1 MLVSTSHT
9 GPYTYHPLPD
19 LGSMQ
24 RQPAHAPCKL
34 SVPLNKE
41 VSALDDGVRS
51 DLRAAYASTLMKYI
65 DSNDFLF
72 GETEEDYIVDPE
84 AVVIRLAR
92 AELQDGRSWRDFA
105 TSLARGAECCLDDV
119 RLELMLGDHQNPL
132 PAMVI
137 WDVLQCS
144 DPEAYAPSSIVFG
157 AHTDGGRVFI
167 DLLADRALISPSAL
181 ENFVA
186 QIVETYKAISASPDE
201 PCTTPVKM
209 PQELLSISPATIDP
223 AQEKVVVEW
232 LFENA
237 AARPNAIAHEVYA
250 SLEQPPQFVTYG
262 ELNEQTNVVARWL
275 VANGVG
281 IEDKVCLCS
290 QRNAFFYVAMGA
302 ILKAGACY
310 VSIDVELPV
319 ERKKYIE
326 QDSEAKIVFVTS
338 RDDAGVF
345 AHPALLTEDLLRKA
359 REEHGNENICL
370 ASLDNLAYLLY
381 TSGTT
386 GTPKGCLLEHRGL
399 FWAMVSFCAL
409 PRPVTNPDTD
419 KRLSLAS
426 TAFDVHISEI
436 VQSWGLGTRLV
447 SAPRFE
453 LLTQLRKHVID
464 IGITHVGMVPSM
476 IEALLETADGLPL
489 KYLVSGGEKITDM
502 LLQKWSTRE
511 DLVLANFYG
520 PTEAT
525 IGCTSRRVGPNDRK
539 ENIGKAFP
547 SCGAYVLDKK
557 LRTVPLGCP
566 GELVLSGPLIARGEF
581 AIPRYHNLP
590 EATAKAF
597 IHLPDGTRAY
607 RTGDLVRMLPDG
619 TLEIMG
625 RIDHQVKYRGVRI
638 ETEGISSILAGAA
651 SSTND
656 VELSVLTF
664 ITGHP
669 QVGPELLVSFVAP
682 AAAKDVSVEERR
694 NGVPGVRKPEAGWE
708 GKGKQGGEGDAAT
721 ATTTTTKDLM
731 RTLKRAVE
739 EQLPSYMRPAYII
752 PVEYLPLTLNGK
764 TDRRKLEH
772 IFQGMGLNELLQAQG
787 GRILHDMR
795 LRARQL
801 WRDPRMMMT
810 RMHVGVGVRQG
821 DASPTMAAPPAH
833 AINAL
838 PVTRVPCFYPNT
850 QTIGGATEGV
860 VQQQIDSPP
869 ETTLEARYQACA
881 ATVRALLGTTGEFAF
896 RVGDQQVAV
905 IEGVD
910 EPGAPETLK
919 IVDASSTEGLDAI
932 EVKFSEGE
940 RSRDGEVKF
949 HIVDAG
955 REVKIVYARQCV
967 PDDLAN
973 RLLAFYVRHIIKTPT
988 SSDQE
993 ISLSILNHPP
1003 QNYPADSKAPALL
1016 HAPFLLSATA
1026 RPDHVAVDYLGP
1038 EDAER
1043 QRQSITYGELDAR
1056 SAALAKVLRNIDGAR
1071 NSVVPFLLPAS
1082 VEIYV
1087 AYLGILRSGKA
1098 FSPLPTLDGAPVSR
1112 VQELIE
1118 DLDAKVLVGA
1128 GVRPTWLDQ
1137 KVEWVDVADAE
1148 MLLSRASSIEDAYDE
1163 LAQSP
1168 DDLAYVLF
1176 TSGSTGKPKGVQIA
1190 HRSASTSI
1198 YGHLSVRRV
1207 SPNARWFQFA
1217 AATFD
1222 PSVMEIFC
1230 TLSCGATLLSAYRPR
1245 FLTDPDKVLG
1255 ELGATNMMATPSM
1268 AAVLKAERIVDIRE
1282 KNYGLV
1288 ASDLEYA
1295 FELWTMGEKLSDR
1308 VIAEFDRAPRFS
1320 VWNAYGPTEA
1330 SINVTL
1336 RKHPRGESGS
1346 RLGPPMP
1353 TASMLVLHPTEPR
1366 AIEHGFP
1373 GELALGGVQV
1383 ARGYLNNPEQTARV
1397 FVDVP
1402 GVGRVYRTGDWAR
1415 TVVGQNGQ
1423 WSEIEYLGRMGVDQ
1437 VKLSGRRVELGEID
1451 SVLGQV
1457 SGVQAAY
1464 SVVVEGR
1471 LLAFVVPEDPSIV
1484 NSDVDKTQLANK
1496 LSEHADIHL
1505 PLHMRPSSYHF
1516 ATETPR
1522 SSSGKADRRAI
1533 ARIVA
1538 ERESAMEK
1546 VPEDMAAYDA
1556 TNESESMTLVRKL
1569 VSEAADVPL
1578 SAVTPRSN
1586 LLRLG
1591 VDSLKAVRLLYLLRQ
1606 AGAKDLAR
1614 LNVTD
1619 ILSCSTPADILAA
1632 AASKTAADDAT
1643 SSTQACEQAVS
1654 DFRIAARRTLGL
1666 PDDSPVEIWPATP
1679 MQAGVL
1685 ALYLRSAD
1693 ANGYINHSVF
1703 HLAPGVSVPCLKKA
1717 WSRVVKNNKI
1727 LRAKFVLVDQSE
1739 VSPFAVVVKDEEA
1752 EVKWIEDSG
1761 EGALERYLAESPKR
1775 ISPEEPWSVAIL
1787 DDEQKPTFMLTLH
1800 HALFDGASLALMLE
1814 ELEAY
1819 YNEGSDLP
1827 RSGFEHSVRDALS
1840 VDAAKATDFWKS
1852 VLQGFSPDPFP
1863 DLTGLRAY
1871 AKASSPVFTVD
1882 LCPTHHA
1889 STVTSRLA
1897 FSHLQSKSR
1906 ELETTPLA
1914 VAQAAWAQLLLS
1926 YSESDE
1932 PDIVFGSLVGGRTT
1946 DALEV
1951 AVGPVFT
1958 AVPIRVHV
1966 SKSGSGVCAT
1976 ASTKEVLAQLRDM
1989 NIKSMRHRY
1998 PPVSVLSGANGII
2011 YDTTVALQNFSQ
2023 GKSQTTLWTRAEYP
2037 PMVTEF
2043 AAVLEI
2049 WPEEDDSIRLRLT
2062 GSNNVLTPEASRT
2075 LLQQFDDIVAAILS
2089 RPANATLATTL
2100 SAMRPELQ
2108 AAVNTIPT
2116 PVETPSPNTLIH
2128 HQFETNAREHPDS
2141 VAVWFKTDLAR
2152 PDWDIRFTYGDLDA
2166 RANQLANLLLS
2177 TYGDLTDQAVPL
2189 CMEKSPELYIAI
2201 LGVLKAGGAWC
2212 PVDAQAPEIRK
2223 RDLFGRAGG
2232 PVVLVRNAAGYEEHK
2247 AALPEGLDML
2257 SLDDVK
2263 IDGQSRE
2270 KPSVRTTIEDLAY
2283 LIWTSGTTGAPKGV
2297 PIQHKAA
2304 VQSLTVLQEVIPF
2317 GPDPVLC
2324 LNFSAYTFDVSV
2336 LDVFYALGKSC
2347 GTLCSA
2353 YKDILVGQFAEVVNA
2368 FEATHAFLTPAFMAQ
2383 SSLAECKTLQSLIS
2397 IGEKLPDTVADKWC
2411 RPETVSL
2418 NTYGPA
2424 EATIIATYRRW
2435 QPQEATKAHNVGFPI
2450 QTVSCYAV
2458 KEDLVLPRGAV
2469 GELALGG
2476 YQNARG
2482 YHRQPDMTAKKFIE
2496 HPIAGKVYLTGDIVR
2511 FLHDGSIEFVGRH
2524 DDLVKLGG
2532 IRVELSEIST
2542 ALEGCHPR
2550 AAEVATLQLSRPD
2563 RPQKTVCSFIA
2574 ASSLESPDVVCTG
2587 HDALEVAGAAMRR
2600 ADEMLPGFMHPRR
2613 VRVYI
2618 VVKRIPHTAS
2628 NKVDRKALAE
2638 YYASMDISTWEE
2650 ALAKDHGRLEDES
2663 WSPLATAIRD
2673 AVADLT
2679 GTPVERI
2686 KKTTPLSALGV
2697 DSIRALQLASKLRKT
2712 GSSISVGD
2720 ILSHP
2725 TIQRL
2730 VKASD
2735 RKADKTPSAT
2745 AWCDEFDK
2753 KWRPAV
2759 VRAMPDQHVDRVTP
2773 CTPLQEGMLGE
2784 TIKDPAAYWSHRL
2797 FHLENDCDVPRLI
2810 SAWKTLALRTEAL
2823 RLVFAPAASYSA
2835 AVDDLQK
2842 DDYTPV
2848 FVQILLSS
2856 AKTRVQ
2862 REPGLSA
2869 DSARDFARTLA
2880 TSLSRATAPLWA
2892 VTILGEDVGKP
2903 AMLLSMHH
2911 ALYDGHAYKI
2921 LLDDVLQVYYCQAPA
2936 PRLQLTSA
2944 VSRAFFLEDPK
2955 RSLSLWEQVLAPFA
2969 DAHVRPF
2976 PDLSDRSR
2984 DVKTGFTTR
2993 KFELDRAVLSETSS
3007 AVNASIA
3014 QVLQLAWAMI
3024 LGAYMRTD
3032 RVVFG
3037 ETRSLRFEDSSL
3049 EGVVAPMIATL
3060 PVAVNVES
3068 STSARQSLVDIV
3080 ERSSASRSSS
3090 FLSLQHVRRV
3100 LRRPLDQALFPAI
3113 FVMNSVESAD
3123 SGFQLASRLWR
3134 EAGELTNLTV
3144 EHPLAV
3150 NVYVSSDRISVHVSG
3165 SNQTIPADNVELLA
3179 KQYEAVVQ
3187 ALLRDVDRP
3196 MSDILDLPSDLLS
3209 IVRSPKTSSAPAVN
3223 GTRDVE
3229 SPSLRR
3235 LKERAEETPRVI
3247 AVASY
3252 EEGNAIEW
3260 TYEALEERSNQIAR
3274 WIIERHP
3281 QSRVAAIA
3289 LPRSHAAYPYILG
3302 VLKSGRTYLAIDD
3315 DDTSSRKRL
3324 MLRSARADIVFVAAN
3339 KSGDFRQLSKPQVV
3353 VIDEEAHQEEVANV
3367 KGAAVDAQLADHACI
3382 TFEGE
3387 HESSAQ
3393 ASFVSLKSLWRAV
3406 SALETSVLH
3415 LVELLAAISKGAKI
3429 AAVCPG
3435 RLADRGLK
3443 EVVNMTGAAQSIVSP
3458 AVLENEGLQPED
3470 VPQLKHL
3477 LLTGI
3482 RNADSSSEQIFG
3494 LPEFGSLC
3502 TFAKAVAGTRDI
3514 GHPREGLVAVLTR
3527 QGNPLQVALRGE
3539 VGSLMVVGE
3548 TDICVVPGRPSIP
3561 SSDVSDAVASVSRQ
3575 TLRIATLLLD
3585 HPQGLQTYVV
3595 TFVARRAAIGA
3606 DAGLPALSDDDLPL
3620 ARALLASCRE
3630 RLPSHLTPD
3639 VIVPLTFLPLDNFA
3653 LGTFD
3658 RRSLRRFFYAYP
3670 LSAINSQQ
3678 SKSSAV
3684 SRPLNDKEK
3693 RIRDILSSA
3702 AGVPVDAIQAST
3714 TTLEIGIDSLSAI
3727 SLSLKLKDA
3736 GFFVP
3741 PYVILAGPSL
3751 EKLARASGAPVDS
3764 RDDNAQWEVAPDVQ
3778 HEAIQHVAVGVEAVL
3793 PCLPLQEG
3801 LVALTLNSPEPIY
3814 VNHFVTILEEG
3825 TDIARLKAAIKD
3837 TVSANPILRTCF
3849 FAAQDSIVQ
3858 VVLEPSDEVLQWR
3871 VTPDDHVGGEAQR
3884 PSIVKLLQYLARQ
3897 SSDSAR
3903 AFFTEYLDDAP
3914 RNLASNDTTDV
3925 VAQVQGD
3932 IELVMQHQHTPLR
3945 HIQRWLA
3952 RGEPLFDA
3960 LFNLVRQ
3967 GSPKESNAEEPELWG
3982 SLDSKAVL
3990 DYPLAVAV
3998 EVDAAN
4004 DAVFIRAGHL
4014 PTFGSSASVKTLI
4027 ERIANLLQHPEQTL
4041 TSYDVSDAQQSDTR
4055 PAYDNSH
4062 WSEDEIL
4069 IRDVVA
4075 QLCNVSADVITKD
4088 LSFLQ
4093 LGVDSITSIR
4103 LAQFL
4108 RSRGL
4113 AVPTHAIMRN
4123 PCVGALALYLR
4134 ETPPEGTAVLAQREF
4149 AEMEGQLREAYASSI
4164 PLLDDADRVTS
4175 VFPATPLQTGMLT
4188 ETLSSGGRLYLVPHS
4203 LQLDASVKDDDL
4215 RAAIEKVVASTDIL
4229 RCSFHA
4235 MAEGDHP
4242 WIVAGHAVAPLSWT
4256 EHEFAS
4262 AEELHRQA
4270 LKIVQSE
4277 KIADEKSFERPP
4289 MFLHLLKAPA
4299 LVEASPSSVYDGLS
4313 LPYILGDIATYYQGL
4328 DPSPRPQFASAV
4340 PHILYSSKDHANFW
4354 SRLLDGFVPAPLPT
4368 VEGMATTTQLARLP
4382 FVLPDGALQAIKHM
4396 GVTVQAVALLGW
4408 GKVLAT
4414 LAGSTDVVFGQVVA
4428 GRAIE
4433 LEDALHASGP
4443 LFKYMSFVCPLFHV
4457 TDALGLSSTIPFR
4470 FRITDPTLSNTE
4482 AAQVQQ
4488 QANVQIEPHQH
4499 VPLRKI
4505 QKEWRMK
4512 NEIGSATLFDSL
4524 FVFQQY
4530 PLSLEIIHNG
4540 DKIELRAG
4548 CQGNIMSQEQLAA
4561 MLDTLKNTLIDI
4573 VTQPDASVV
4582 DCPPELRSVLEAP
4595 RKREQPTVNG
4605 DAPQPDR
4612 DFTANEC
4619 ILRDVFAEVSKI
4631 PKERIGLTTP
4641 LYALGLDSVAAIQIS
4656 ARCRKQGLPIL
4667 VADVFQGETVMG
4679 ICAVFEERGR
4689 ALDGTAEAAVD
4700 RVLVSQDAKDAAL
4713 RLLSVAEEDV
4723 EDVLPVLAGQDYHL
4737 ASWLASGGTFY
4748 QPVFVYKAN
4757 GGLDPARMEQ
4767 AWRALQRRHSILRTA
4782 FAATSPSSVVQV
4794 ILKAAPTSD
4803 WRFIEDT
4810 GDLKEVVKAH
4820 VQDEYNTPATLFR
4833 PPARIKLLRVGG
4845 EDVLLLSLHHA
4856 TYDAWSVPLLV
4867 ADLCAL
4873 YRGQECRSATDFS
4886 GLVKHIALQ
4895 MPDENAAKEMWRSA
4909 IGTEG
4914 TLLTC
4919 QRPDSGMKQVFAR
4932 ASGVVSSVTA
4942 LQEKCQASGIS
4953 VQGLVLAVWGRVIAE
4968 LSGSQQPVV
4977 GVYHTGRS
4985 AAFDGVDVLA
4995 GPTVNVLP
5003 MRLPGQDGVL
5013 IRDAARELQ
5022 TEMGRRTAHEQT
5034 RLRDVVSWTLGEGR
5048 GAIFNVW
5055 LNLLWHGDKIRTI
5068 RKGSESL
5075 LESFSV
5081 GPPTDFISAKPFE
5094 ELKSSVDA
5102 MDTSYLPE
5110 HGFFVDVVL
5119 NTETDSIGLAMRSHE
5134 ALLDAEELQKVVE
5147 LFASSVRKA
5156 VDEL

>member
-1 MLVSTSHT
+1 
-9 GPYTYHPLPD
+9 
-19 LGSMQ
+19 
-24 RQPAHAPCKL
+24 
-34 SVPLNKE
+34 
-41 VSALDDGVRS
+41 
-51 DLRAAYASTLMKYI
+51 
-65 DSNDFLF
+65 
-72 GETEEDYIVDPE
+72 
-84 AVVIRLAR
+84 
-92 AELQDGRSWRDFA
+92 
-105 TSLARGAECCLDDV
+105 
-119 RLELMLGDHQNPL
+119 
-132 PAMVI
+132 
-137 WDVLQCS
+137 
-144 DPEAYAPSSIVFG
+144 
-157 AHTDGGRVFI
+157 
-167 DLLADRALISPSAL
+167 
-181 ENFVA
+181 
-186 QIVETYKAISASPDE
+186 
-201 PCTTPVKM
+201 
-209 PQELLSISPATIDP
+209 
-223 AQEKVVVEW
+223 
-232 LFENA
+232 
-237 AARPNAIAHEVYA
+237 
-250 SLEQPPQFVTYG
+250 
-262 ELNEQTNVVARWL
+262 
-275 VANGVG
+275 
-281 IEDKVCLCS
+281 
-290 QRNAFFYVAMGA
+290 
-302 ILKAGACY
+302 
-310 VSIDVELPV
+310 
-319 ERKKYIE
+319 
-326 QDSEAKIVFVTS
+326 
-338 RDDAGVF
+338 
-345 AHPALLTEDLLRKA
+345 
-359 REEHGNENICL
+359 
-370 ASLDNLAYLLY
+370 
-381 TSGTT
+381 
-386 GTPKGCLLEHRGL
+386 
-399 FWAMVSFCAL
+399 
-409 PRPVTNPDTD
+409 
-419 KRLSLAS
+419 
-426 TAFDVHISEI
+426 
-436 VQSWGLGTRLV
+436 
-447 SAPRFE
+447 
-453 LLTQLRKHVID
+453 
-464 IGITHVGMVPSM
+464 
-476 IEALLETADGLPL
+476 
-489 KYLVSGGEKITDM
+489 
-502 LLQKWSTRE
+502 
-511 DLVLANFYG
+511 
-520 PTEAT
+520 
-525 IGCTSRRVGPNDRK
+525 
-539 ENIGKAFP
+539 
-547 SCGAYVLDKK
+547 
-557 LRTVPLGCP
+557 
-566 GELVLSGPLIARGEF
+566 
-581 AIPRYHNLP
+581 
-590 EATAKAF
+590 
-597 IHLPDGTRAY
+597 
-607 RTGDLVRMLPDG
+607 
-619 TLEIMG
+619 
-625 RIDHQVKYRGVRI
+625 
-638 ETEGISSILAGAA
+638 
-651 SSTND
+651 
-656 VELSVLTF
+656 
-664 ITGHP
+664 
-669 QVGPELLVSFVAP
+669 
-682 AAAKDVSVEERR
+682 
-694 NGVPGVRKPEAGWE
+694 
-708 GKGKQGGEGDAAT
+708 
-721 ATTTTTKDLM
+721 
-731 RTLKRAVE
+731 
-739 EQLPSYMRPAYII
+739 
-752 PVEYLPLTLNGK
+752 
-764 TDRRKLEH
+764 
-772 IFQGMGLNELLQAQG
+772 
-787 GRILHDMR
+787 
-795 LRARQL
+795 
-801 WRDPRMMMT
+801 
-810 RMHVGVGVRQG
+810 
-821 DASPTMAAPPAH
+821 MAAPPAP
-833 AINAL
+833 AMNAL
-838 PVTRVPCFYPNT
+838 PATRVPCFYPNT

-860 VQQQIDSPP
+860 VQQRIDSPP
-869 ETTLEARYQACA
+869 DSTFETRYQSCA

-905 IEGVD
+905 VEGVD
-910 EPGAPETLK
+910 EPGAPETLN
-919 IVDASSTEGLDAI
+919 IVDASGAVGLDAI
-932 EVKFSEGE
+932 EVKFSAGEGSGNE
-940 RSRDGEVKF
+940 KAKF
-949 HIVDAG
+949 HIVDTG
-955 REVKIVYARQCV
+955 KEVKIVYAHQYI

-973 RLLAFYVRHIIKTPT
+973 RLLAFYVQQITKTPST
-988 SSDQE
+988 NDQE
-993 ISLSILNHPP
+993 ASLSILNHPP
-1003 QNYPADSKAPALL
+1003 QNYPADSQAPALL
-1016 HAPFLLSATA
+1016 HAPFLLSVKA
-1026 RPDHVAVDYLGP
+1026 RPEHIAVDYLGP

-1043 QRQSITYGELDAR
+1043 QRQSISYSELDAR
-1056 SAALAKVLRNIDGAR
+1056 SAALAKVLRDIDGAR
-1071 NSVVPFLLPAS
+1071 NGVVPFLLPAS
-1082 VEIYV
+1082 VEIYI

-1118 DLDAKVLVGA
+1118 DLAAKVLVGA
-1128 GVRPTWLDQ
+1128 GERPAWLDA
-1137 KVEWVDVADAE
+1137 KVEWIDVADTEA
-1148 MLLSRASSIEDAYDE
+1148 LLARASRIEGAYDE

-1198 YGHLSVRRV
+1198 HGHLSVRRV

-1268 AAVLKAERIVDIRE
+1268 AAVLKAERIVEIRE
-1282 KNYGLV
+1282 KTYGPV
-1288 ASDLEYA
+1288 ADDLEYA

-1336 RKHPRGESGS
+1336 RKHPKGESGS
-1346 RLGPPMP
+1346 RLGPPIP
-1353 TASMLVLHPTEPR
+1353 TASMLVLHPTESR

-1397 FVDVP
+1397 FVDIP

-1415 TVVGQNGQ
+1415 TVVGQDGR

-1451 SVLGQV
+1451 AVLGQV

-1464 SVVVEGR
+1464 SVVLEGR
-1471 LLAFVVPEDPSIV
+1471 LLALVIPEDPSIV
-1484 NSDVDKTQLANK
+1484 NSDADKAPLASK

-1538 ERESAMEK
+1538 ERELAMEK
-1546 VPEDMAAYDA
+1546 APAAEAAYDA
-1556 TNESESMTLVRKL
+1556 TNESESMSLVRKL

-1586 LLRLG
+1586 LLRFG

-1606 AGAKDLAR
+1606 AGAEDLAR

-1632 AASKTAADDAT
+1632 AASKTTSDDAT
-1643 SSTQACEQAVS
+1643 ASTQACEQAIS
-1654 DFRIAARRTLGL
+1654 DFRTVARRTLGL
-1666 PDDSPVEIWPATP
+1666 SDDSPVEIWPATP

-1703 HLAPGVSVPCLKKA
+1703 HLAPGVSVPRLKAA
-1717 WSRVVKNNKI
+1717 WARVVKHNKI
-1727 LRAKFVLVDQSE
+1727 LRARFVLVDQSE
-1739 VSPFAVVVKDEEA
+1739 VSPFAVVVKGEEA
-1752 EVKWIEDSG
+1752 EVKWIEGSG

-1787 DDEQKPTFMLTLH
+1787 DGEQKPTFALTLH

-1819 YNEGSDLP
+1819 YNEGSNLL

-1840 VDAAKATDFWKS
+1840 VDAAKATEFWKGI
-1852 VLQGFSPDPFP
+1852 LQGFSPDPFP

-1882 LCPTHHA
+1882 FCPTHHA
-1889 STVTSRLA
+1889 STVMSRLA

-1914 VAQAAWAQLLLS
+1914 VVQAAWAQLLLS

-1966 SKSGSGVCAT
+1966 SKSGSGVCAS

-2023 GKSQTTLWTRAEYP
+2023 GKSQTELWTRAEYP

-2062 GSNNVLTPEASRT
+2062 GSNNVLTSAASRT

-2089 RPANATLATTL
+2089 RPANEILATTL

-2108 AAVNTIPT
+2108 AAVNTSPT

-2128 HQFETNAREHPDS
+2128 HQFEANAREHPDS

-2152 PDWDIRFTYGDLDA
+2152 PNSDIRCTYAELDA

-2177 TYGDLTDQAVPL
+2177 TYGDLTEQAVPL
-2189 CMEKSPELYIAI
+2189 CMEKSPELYVAI

-2232 PVVLVRNAAGYEEHK
+2232 PVVLVRNAAGYDEHR

-2257 SLDDVK
+2257 ALDDVK
-2263 IDGQSRE
+2263 IDERSNE

-2574 ASSLESPDVVCTG
+2574 TSSMDSPDVVCTG
-2587 HDALEVAGAAMRR
+2587 PDALEVAGAAMRR
-2600 ADEMLPGFMHPRR
+2600 ADEMLPGFMHPS
-2613 VRVYI
+2613 VYI

-2663 WSPLATAIRD
+2663 WSPLATTIRD

-2679 GTPVERI
+2679 GTPAERI

-2697 DSIRALQLASKLRKT
+2697 DSIRALQLASKLRKA

-2730 VKASD
+2730 VKASES
-2735 RKADKTPSAT
+2735 KTDKVPSVA

-2759 VRAMPDQHVDRVTP
+2759 ARAMPDQQVERVIP

-2797 FHLENDCDVPRLI
+2797 FYLENGCDIQRLI
-2810 SAWKTLALRTEAL
+2810 NAWKTLALRTEAL
-2823 RLVFAPAASYSA
+2823 RLAFAPAAAYSA
-2835 AVDDLQK
+2835 AVDGLQK

-2848 FVQILLSS
+2848 FVQVLLSS
-2856 AKTRVQ
+2856 AKVRVQ

-2869 DSARDFARTLA
+2869 NSARDFARTLA

-2892 VTILGEDVGKP
+2892 VTILGEDVGQP

-2911 ALYDGHAYKI
+2911 ALYDGHAYKL
-2921 LLDDVLQVYYCQAPA
+2921 LLDDVLQVYDCQAVA

-2955 RSLSLWEQVLAPFA
+2955 KPLSLWEQILSPFA
-2969 DAHVRPF
+2969 DAYARPF
-2976 PDLSDRSR
+2976 PDLSDGSR

-2993 KFELDRAVLSETSS
+2993 KFELDRAVLSEASS
-3007 AVNASIA
+3007 AINASIA
-3014 QVLQLAWAMI
+3014 QVLQLAWATI

-3032 RVVFG
+3032 KVVFG
-3037 ETRSLRFEDSSL
+3037 ETRSLRFEDCSL

-3134 EAGELTNLTV
+3134 EASELTNLTV

-3179 KQYEAVVQ
+3179 KQYEAVVH

-3196 MSDILDLPSDLLS
+3196 MSDILDLPSELLS
-3209 IVRSPKTSSAPAVN
+3209 IVRNPETSSAPAVN

-3252 EEGNAIEW
+3252 DEGNAIEW
-3260 TYEALEERSNQIAR
+3260 TYEALEKRSNQIAR

-3289 LPRSHAAYPYILG
+3289 LPRCHAAYPYILG
-3302 VLKSGRTYLAIDD
+3302 VLKSGRTSLAIDD
-3315 DDTSSRKRL
+3315 DDTPSRKRL

-3339 KSGDFRQLSKPQVV
+3339 KSGDLRQLSKPQVV
-3353 VIDEEAHQEEVANV
+3353 VIDEEAHQQEVANV
-3367 KGAAVDAQLADHACI
+3367 KGAAVDALLANHACI

-3393 ASFVSLKSLWRAV
+3393 ASFVSHKSLWRAV
-3406 SALETSVLH
+3406 SALESHLDPATIFSWIGSASVLH

-3443 EVVNMTGAAQSIVSP
+3443 EVVNITGAAQSIVSP

-3470 VPQLKHL
+3470 VPRLKHL
-3477 LLTGI
+3477 LLTGLPSQSPLI
-3482 RNADSSSEQIFG
+3482 KDWSTAEGREVITIFG
-3494 LPEFGSLC
+3494 LPKFGSLC
-3502 TFAKAVAGTRDI
+3502 TFAKTVAGTRGI

-3539 VGSLMVVGE
+3539 VGELHFAGEHAEYLRPYMGSDGADHPSLGRLTRSGLLARIGPSDSLMIVGE

-3575 TLRIATLLLD
+3575 TLRIATLPLD
-3585 HPQGLQTYVV
+3585 HPQGMQTYVV

-3639 VIVPLTFLPLDNFA
+3639 VIVPLTFLPLNNVA

-3702 AGVPVDAIQAST
+3702 AGVPADAIQAST

-3871 VTPDDHVGGEAQR
+3871 DVDVVEGQVLEHLQADLYRVAKEVAAEISRKPPIRFAVYSGEGQPSYLCWTLHHSVYDGESLPMIMSEVRRRYAGTFNLQR

-3897 SSDSAR
+3897 TSDSAR

-3914 RNLASNDTTDV
+3914 RNLASNDTTAESRHHRLRLDTPLSVLEKNARALHASLHVLALSAFGTALAEYRERNDAVFGVVLSGRTVDVDGIADMLAPCITTVPMRVRYTEQPLFNDV

-3998 EVDAAN
+3998 EVDAVN

-4103 LAQFL
+4103 LAQSL
-4108 RSRGL
+4108 RLRGL

-4134 ETPPEGTAVLAQREF
+4134 ETPPEGTAVVAQREF

-4215 RAAIEKVVASTDIL
+4215 RVAIEKVVASTDIL

-4242 WIVAGHAVAPLSWT
+4242 WIVAVHAVAPLSWT

-4289 MFLHLLKAPA
+4289 MFLHLLKAPG
-4299 LVEASPSSVYDGLS
+4299 LRVLLIIMHHCLYDGLS

-4328 DPSPRPQFASAV
+4328 NPSPRPQFASAV
-4340 PHILYSSKDHANFW
+4340 PHILYSSKDRANFW

-4368 VEGMATTTQLARLP
+4368 VEGKATTTQLARLP
-4382 FVLPDGALQAIKHM
+4382 FVLPDGALQSIKHM

-4443 LFKYMSFVCPLFHV
+4443 LFN
-4457 TDALGLSSTIPFR
+4457 TIPFR
-4470 FRITDPTLSNTE
+4470 FRITDPTWSNTE

-4524 FVFQQY
+4524 FVFQQVGEKKQDRSHLWKPYELSDDPTSAQY

-4548 CQGNIMSQEQLAA
+4548 CQGNIMSQEQLAC

-4573 VTQPDASVV
+4573 VTQPDASVA
-4582 DCPPELRSVLEAP
+4582 DYPLELKSVLEAP
-4595 RKREQPTVNG
+4595 RKRQQPIVNG
-4605 DAPQPDR
+4605 DPPQPDR
-4612 DFTANEC
+4612 EFTANER

-4631 PKERIGLTTP
+4631 PVERIGLTTP

-4689 ALDGTAEAAVD
+4689 ALNNTAEASVD
-4700 RVLVSQDAKDAAL
+4700 RVLVAPGTKDAAL
-4713 RLLSVAEEDV
+4713 RLLGLTEQDV

-4757 GGLDPARMEQ
+4757 GALDPARMEQ
-4767 AWRALQRRHSILRTA
+4767 AWRALQQRHSILRTA

-4794 ILKAAPTSD
+4794 ILKAAPTTD
-4803 WRFIEDT
+4803 WQFIEKD
-4810 GDLKEVVKAH
+4810 GDLKEVVKAY
-4820 VQDEYNTPATLFR
+4820 VQTEYNTPATLFR

-4867 ADLCAL
+4867 ADLCAV

-4886 GLVKHIALQ
+4886 GLVKHIASQ
-4895 MPDENAAKEMWRSA
+4895 MPDENADKGMWRSA

-4919 QRPDSGMKQVFAR
+4919 QRPSSGMKQVFAR
-4932 ASGVVSSVTA
+4932 ASGVVSSVSA

-4953 VQGLVLAVWGRVIAE
+4953 VQGLVLAVWGRVVAE

-5003 MRLPGQDGVL
+5003 MRLPGRDVVP

-5034 RLRDVVSWTLGEGR
+5034 RLRDVVSWTLGKGR

-5081 GPPTDFISAKPFE
+5081 GPPTDFTSAKPFE

-5134 ALLDAEELQKVVE
+5134 ALLDAAELQKVIE
-5147 LFASSVRKA
+5147 LFASGVRKA
-5156 VDEL
+5156 VEDL

>member
-1 MLVSTSHT
+1 MLVSTSHS

-34 SVPLNKE
+34 SVPLSKD
-41 VSALDDGVRS
+41 VSALDDAVRS
-51 DLRAAYASTLMKYI
+51 DLRAAFASTLMKYI

-72 GETEEDYIVDPE
+72 GETGEDYIIDPE

-132 PAMVI
+132 PAMLI
-137 WDVLQCS
+137 WDVLRCS

-157 AHTDGGRVFI
+157 AHIDGGRVFI

-186 QIVETYKAISASPDE
+186 QIVETYGAIAASPDE

-209 PQELLSISPATIDP
+209 PQGLLSVSPATIDP

-237 AARPNAIAHEVYA
+237 ATRPNAIAHEVYA

-262 ELNEQTNVVARWL
+262 ELNEQTNVLARWL

-281 IEDKVCLCS
+281 VEDKVCLCS
-290 QRNAFFYVAMGA
+290 QRNALFYVAMAA

-326 QDSEAKIVFVTS
+326 QDSEAKFVFVTS
-338 RDDAGVF
+338 PDDAGVF
-345 AHPALLTEDLLRKA
+345 THPALLTEDLLRQA
-359 REEHGNENICL
+359 RKEHGNENICL

-502 LLQKWSTRE
+502 
-511 DLVLANFYG
+511 N

-566 GELVLSGPLIARGEF
+566 GELVLSGPLIARGELCHF
-581 AIPRYHNLP
+581 PF
-590 EATAKAF
+590 AF

-669 QVGPELLVSFVAP
+669 QVGPELLISFVAP

-694 NGVPGVRKPEAGWE
+694 NGVPGVRKPDAGWE
-708 GKGKQGGEGDAAT
+708 RGKGKEKEGAKEDD
-721 ATTTTTKDLM
+721 ATTTAATTKDLM

-752 PVEYLPLTLNGK
+752 PVDYLPLTLNGK

-772 IFQGMGLNELLQAQG
+772 IFQGMGLNELLQAQ
-787 GRILHDMR
+787 
-795 LRARQL
+795 
-801 WRDPRMMMT
+801 
-810 RMHVGVGVRQG
+810 
-821 DASPTMAAPPAH
+821 ASPTMAAPPAP
-833 AINAL
+833 AMNAL
-838 PVTRVPCFYPNT
+838 PATRVPCFYPNT

-860 VQQQIDSPP
+860 VQQRNDSPP
-869 ETTLEARYQACA
+869 DYTLETRYQSCA
-881 ATVRALLGTTGEFAF
+881 ATVRVLLGTTGEFAF

-905 IEGVD
+905 VEGVD
-910 EPGAPETLK
+910 EPGAPETLT
-919 IVDASSTEGLDAI
+919 IVDASGVEGLDAI
-932 EVKFSEGE
+932 EVKFSAGEGSGNE
-940 RSRDGEVKF
+940 KAKF
-949 HIVDAG
+949 YIVDDG
-955 REVKIVYARQCV
+955 KEVKIVYARQCV

-973 RLLAFYVRHIIKTPT
+973 RLLAFYVRQTMKTPT
-988 SSDQE
+988 TNGQDVP
-993 ISLSILNHPP
+993 LSILNHPP
-1003 QNYPADSKAPALL
+1003 QNYPADSQVPALL
-1016 HAPFLLSATA
+1016 HAPFLVSAKR
-1026 RPDHVAVDYLGP
+1026 RPDHVVVDYLGP

-1043 QRQSITYGELDAR
+1043 QRQSISYGELDAR
-1056 SAALAKVLRNIDGAR
+1056 SAALAKVLRDIDGAR

-1082 VEIYV
+1082 VEIYI

-1118 DLDAKVLVGA
+1118 DLAAKVLVGA
-1128 GVRPTWLDQ
+1128 GERPAWLDA
-1137 KVEWVDVADAE
+1137 KVEWIDIADTEA
-1148 MLLSRASSIEDAYDE
+1148 LLARASRIEGAYDE

-1198 YGHLSVRRV
+1198 HGHLSVRRV

-1268 AAVLKAERIVDIRE
+1268 AAVLKADRIVEIRE
-1282 KNYGLV
+1282 KTYGPV

-1336 RKHPRGESGS
+1336 RKHPKGESGS
-1346 RLGPPMP
+1346 RLGPPIP

-1366 AIEHGFP
+1366 AIEHGFA

-1397 FVDVP
+1397 FVDIP

-1415 TVVGQNGQ
+1415 TVVGQDGQ

-1451 SVLGQV
+1451 AVLGKV
-1457 SGVQAAY
+1457 SGVQTAY

-1471 LLAFVVPEDPSIV
+1471 LLALVIPEDPSIV
-1484 NSDVDKTQLANK
+1484 NSDVNKAQLASV
-1496 LSEHADIHL
+1496 LGEHADIHL

-1546 VPEDMAAYDA
+1546 APANEIAYDA
-1556 TNESESMTLVRKL
+1556 TNESESMALVRKL

-1578 SAVTPRSN
+1578 SVVTPRSN

-1606 AGAKDLAR
+1606 AGAEDLAR

-1632 AASKTAADDAT
+1632 AASKTTSDDAT
-1643 SSTQACEQAVS
+1643 ASTQACEQAIS
-1654 DFRIAARRTLGL
+1654 DFRIVARRTLGL
-1666 PDDSPVEIWPATP
+1666 SDDSSVEIWPATP

-1703 HLAPGVSVPCLKKA
+1703 HLASGVDVTRLKKA
-1717 WSRVVKNNKI
+1717 WARVVRNNKI
-1727 LRAKFVLVDQSE
+1727 LRSRFVLVDQSE
-1739 VSPFAVVVKDEEA
+1739 VSPFAVVVKEGEA
-1752 EVKWIEDSG
+1752 DVKWIEDSG

-1787 DDEQKPTFMLTLH
+1787 DGEQKPSFVLTLH

-1840 VDAAKATDFWKS
+1840 VDAAKATEFWKGI
-1852 VLQGFSPDPFP
+1852 LQGFSPDPFP

-1882 LCPTHHA
+1882 FCPTHHA
-1889 STVTSRLA
+1889 STVMSRLA

-1914 VAQAAWAQLLLS
+1914 VVQAAWAQLLLS

-1976 ASTKEVLAQLRDM
+1976 ASTKVVLAQLRDM

-2023 GKSQTTLWTRAEYP
+2023 GKSQTELWTSAEYP

-2075 LLQQFDDIVAAILS
+2075 LLQQFDDIVVAILS
-2089 RPANATLATTL
+2089 RPANETLATTL
-2100 SAMRPELQ
+2100 SDMRPELQ
-2108 AAVNTIPT
+2108 AAVNTTPT

-2128 HQFETNAREHPDS
+2128 HQFEANAREHPDS

-2152 PDWDIRFTYGDLDA
+2152 PESDVRFTYGELDA

-2189 CMEKSPELYIAI
+2189 CMEKSPELYVAI

-2232 PVVLVRNAAGYEEHK
+2232 PVVLVRNAAGYEEHR

-2257 SLDDVK
+2257 ALDDVK
-2263 IDGQSRE
+2263 IDEQSKER
-2270 KPSVRTTIEDLAY
+2270 PSVRTTIEDLAY

-2353 YKDILVGQFAEVVNA
+2353 YKDILVGQFAEVVDA

-2542 ALEGCHPR
+2542 ALEDCHAR

-2574 ASSLESPDVVCTG
+2574 ASSLESPNVVCTG
-2587 HDALEVAGAAMRR
+2587 PDALEVAGAAMRR
-2600 ADEMLPGFMHPRR
+2600 AEEMLPGFMHPS
-2613 VRVYI
+2613 VYI

-2663 WSPLATAIRD
+2663 WSPLATTIRD

-2679 GTPVERI
+2679 GTPAERI
-2686 KKTTPLSALGV
+2686 KKTTPLSALGI
-2697 DSIRALQLASKLRKT
+2697 DSIRALQLASKLRKA

-2730 VKASD
+2730 VKASES
-2735 RKADKTPSAT
+2735 KADKVPSAT
-2745 AWCDEFDK
+2745 AWCDEFDR

-2759 VRAMPDQHVDRVTP
+2759 ARAMPGQQVERVIP

-2797 FHLENDCDVPRLI
+2797 FYLESDCDVPRLI

-2823 RLVFAPAASYSA
+2823 RLVFAPAASYTA
-2835 AVDDLQK
+2835 AVDGLQK

-2848 FVQILLSS
+2848 FVQVLLSS
-2856 AKTRVQ
+2856 AKVRVQ

-2869 DSARDFARTLA
+2869 NSARDFARTLA
-2880 TSLSRATAPLWA
+2880 TPLSRATAPLWA

-2911 ALYDGHAYKI
+2911 ALYDGHAYKL
-2921 LLDDVLQVYYCQAPA
+2921 LLDDVLQVYDCQAVA

-2955 RSLSLWEQVLAPFA
+2955 KPLSLWEQILVPFA
-2969 DAHVRPF
+2969 DAYARPF
-2976 PDLSDRSR
+2976 PDLSDDSR

-2993 KFELDRAVLSETSS
+2993 KFELDRAVLSEASS
-3007 AVNASIA
+3007 AINASIA
-3014 QVLQLAWAMI
+3014 QVLQLAWATI

-3032 RVVFG
+3032 KVVFG
-3037 ETRSLRFEDSSL
+3037 ETRSLRFEESSL

-3068 STSARQSLVDIV
+3068 STSARQFLVDIV

-3134 EAGELTNLTV
+3134 EASELTNLTV

-3209 IVRSPKTSSAPAVN
+3209 IVRSPETSSAPAVN

-3252 EEGNAIEW
+3252 DEGNAIEW

-3302 VLKSGRTYLAIDD
+3302 VWKSGRTYLGIND
-3315 DDTSSRKRL
+3315 DDTPSRKRL
-3324 MLRSARADIVFVAAN
+3324 MLRSARADIVFVTAN
-3339 KSGDFRQLSKPQVV
+3339 KSGDFRQLSKPHVV
-3353 VIDEEAHQEEVANV
+3353 VIDEEAHQQEVANV
-3367 KGAAVDAQLADHACI
+3367 KDAAVDAQLADHACI

-3393 ASFVSLKSLWRAV
+3393 ASFVSHESLWRAV

-3443 EVVNMTGAAQSIVSP
+3443 EVVNMTGAAQSMVSP

-3470 VPQLKHL
+3470 VPQLKRL
-3477 LLTGI
+3477 LLTGMHHT
-3482 RNADSSSEQIFG
+3482 IFG

-3502 TFAKAVAGTRDI
+3502 TFAQAVAGTRDI

-3539 VGSLMVVGE
+3539 VGSLMIVGE

-3575 TLRIATLLLD
+3575 ALRIATLPLD
-3585 HPQGLQTYVV
+3585 HPQGMQTYVV

-3639 VIVPLTFLPLDNFA
+3639 VIVPLTFLPLNNVA

-3702 AGVPVDAIQAST
+3702 AGVPADAVQAST

-3814 VNHFVTILEEG
+3814 INHFVTILEEG

-3998 EVDAAN
+3998 EVDAVN

-4103 LAQFL
+4103 LAQSL

-4134 ETPPEGTAVLAQREF
+4134 ETPPEGTAVVAQREF

-4215 RAAIEKVVASTDIL
+4215 RVAIEKVVASTDIL

-4242 WIVAGHAVAPLSWT
+4242 WIVAVHAVAPLSWT

-4289 MFLHLLKAPA
+4289 MFLHLLKAPDF
-4299 LVEASPSSVYDGLS
+4299 VEASPSSLYDGLS

-4340 PHILYSSKDHANFW
+4340 PHILYSSKDRANFW

-4443 LFKYMSFVCPLFHV
+4443 LFKFVSLISLLFGV
-4457 TDALGLSSTIPFR
+4457 ADAVCLFSTIPFR
-4470 FRITDPTLSNTE
+4470 FRITDPTWSNTE

-4548 CQGNIMSQEQLAA
+4548 CQGNIMSQEQLAS

-4573 VTQPDASVV
+4573 VTQPDACVA
-4582 DCPPELRSVLEAP
+4582 DYPLELKSVLEAP
-4595 RKREQPTVNG
+4595 RKRQQPTVNG

-4631 PKERIGLTTP
+4631 PVERIGLTTP

-4656 ARCRKQGLPIL
+4656 ARCRKQDLPIL

-4689 ALDGTAEAAVD
+4689 ALNGASETAVD
-4700 RVLVSQDAKDAAL
+4700 RVLVAPDARDVAL

-4757 GGLDPARMEQ
+4757 GSLDPARMEQ
-4767 AWRALQRRHSILRTA
+4767 AWRALQQRHSILRTA

-4803 WRFIEDT
+4803 WQFIEEE
-4810 GDLKEVVKAH
+4810 GDLKVVVKAH
-4820 VQDEYNTPATLFR
+4820 VQDEYYTPATLFR

-4886 GLVKHIALQ
+4886 GLVKHIASQ
-4895 MPDENAAKEMWRSA
+4895 MPDENAAKDMWRSA
-4909 IGTEG
+4909 VGTEG

-4919 QRPDSGMKQVFAR
+4919 KRPSSGMKQVFAR
-4932 ASGVVSSVTA
+4932 ASGVVSFVGA

-5003 MRLPGQDGVL
+5003 MRLPGQDNVS
-5013 IRDAARELQ
+5013 IRDAARKLQ

-5134 ALLDAEELQKVVE
+5134 ALLDAEEMQKVID
-5147 LFASSVRKA
+5147 LFASGVRKA
-5156 VDEL
+5156 VGEL